1 MDAEFHPETDV
12 LEQVLKLKKHLRKG
26 GIGSHLWGF
35 VWNIIFQSYMH
46 ISQVLT
52 TAALDVANHCQ
63 LGERLADCQAAG
75 SSLVELVAFTWMNV
89 EAEN

>member
-1 MDAEFHPETDV
+1 
-12 LEQVLKLKKHLRKG
+12 
-26 GIGSHLWGF
+26 
-35 VWNIIFQSYMH
+35 MH

-75 SSLVELVAFTWMNV
+75 WSLVELVAFTWMNV